1 MKPLRASLLR
11 ILSWVLLA
19 GVALQLY
26 FIARIGLMAWVDP
39 QSTTFQRSEMAQLA
53 VNGEATVGV

>member
-19 GVALQLY
+19 GVAVQLY
-26 FIARIGLMAWVDP
+26 FIARIGLMA
-39 QSTTFQRSEMAQLA
+39 STGDGGGGTGGAARAGRA
-53 VNGEATVGV
+53 G

>member
-26 FIARIGLMAWVDP
+26 FIARIGRGWIRTPPPFSARKWRNW
-39 QSTTFQRSEMAQLA
+39 QST
-53 VNGEATVGV
+53 GK